1 MKRQIRLLIEKLFDD
16 EFNKIYNDTD
26 LDIEIADKLAYRLT
40 DDELNRLYDEI
51 DDEIDN
57 MWDNEFNTFFKNNH
71 VKEIAFRR
79 WQNGKPCQ
87 LLQFDHNY
95 KTLKEEVSVIIE
107 RIVDFYNYYNC
118 SNEYNFPKSL
128 LNSDYILNSN
138 SMDDIVNYFKKSV
151 KSYIL

>member
-26 LDIEIADKLAYRLT
+26 LDIEIADNYLTYRLT

-57 MWDNEFNTFFKNNH
+57 MWDNEFNTYFKNNH

-87 LLQFDHNY
+87 MLQFDHNY

-107 RIVDFYNYYNC
+107 RMYL
-118 SNEYNFPKSL
+118 K
-128 LNSDYILNSN
+128 
-138 SMDDIVNYFKKSV
+138 
-151 KSYIL
+151 